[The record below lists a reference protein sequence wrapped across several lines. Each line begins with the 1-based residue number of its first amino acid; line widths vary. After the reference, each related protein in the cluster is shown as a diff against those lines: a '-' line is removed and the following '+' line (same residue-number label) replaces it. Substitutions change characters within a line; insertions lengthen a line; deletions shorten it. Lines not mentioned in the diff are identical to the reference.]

1 MGKTVL
7 HELLAVEQGRA
18 ETSNRLV
25 KEATKTLGT
34 KRSIFEGLQKAHE
47 VFDEDKQNLKQATEH
62 KEVES
67 TVDEQLD
74 FVCKEVAAYWDVI
87 LQKDE
92 ANQRAKADII
102 VNGQVIVQNVPSTT
116 LLGMEKKLTSL
127 LAMYNA
133 IPTTDSA
140 VAWEKDENYAKAG
153 VWRTKYPIERQHK
166 VVVRDWQIVAPATD
180 RHPAQVQEI
189 SKEEILGKY
198 VITGFSGAVSPLDK
212 AEKLERLTALIRA
225 VREARQRANS
235 TEVNNDLVFGEALVD
250 FING

>member
-34 KRSIFEGLQKAHE
+34 KRSIFEGMQKSHE

-67 TVDEQLD
+67 TVAEQLE
-74 FVCKEVAAYWDVI
+74 FVGTEVAAYWDVI

-102 VNGQVIVQNVPSTT
+102 INGIVLVQNVPSTT
-116 LLGMEKKLTSL
+116 LLGMEKKLISL
-127 LAMYNA
+127 QALYNA

-140 VAWEKDENYAKAG
+140 TAWEKDENYAKAG
-153 VWRTKYPIERQHK
+153 VWRSKYALERQHK
-166 VVVRDWQIVAPATD
+166 VTVRDWQIVAPATD

-198 VITGFSGAVSPLDK
+198 VVTTFSGALSPLDK

-225 VREARQRANS
+225 VKEARQRANI
-235 TEVNNDLVFGEALVD
+235 TEVQNDLVFGEVLVD